1 MPFSTTVYL
10 FPTVENIPAMRGL
23 ASDLVTA
30 GQASG
35 RRLALHGSVISDDG
49 PTLSITTLWD
59 SCRCRVTMSA

>member
-49 PTLSITTLWD
+49 QPFQSPPFGTPSPPG
-59 SCRCRVTMSA
+59 SSG